1 MLALACGSGEGK
13 TADPGADTDSG
24 SSSTTPADDED
35 DTTPDTPGTLPNLS
49 THSDDPADGP
59 PAEEL
64 PMEPAD
70 CEVVTLA
77 SCVEDALDELSNCL
91 AAGHGGTFNEDNTR
105 CELAEA
111 GAVVSFS
118 EAVPRWSN
126 APALSFELAVAGQT
140 CGSYSEIP
148 EGSSSFAGT
157 IQLVTGEH
165 EVTLV
170 TAADQ
175 QRTLTC
181 NGATVSFFQYKLSQ
195 CRESTAMPTPELMDQ
210 TQTGVF
216 SVSPLMMSNT
226 RIFNCQFLPSSH

>member
-1 MLALACGSGEGK
+1 MLAFACGSGQGK
-13 TADPGADTDSG
+13 TADPGSDTDSG
-24 SSSTTPADDED
+24 SSRTAPDDED
-35 DTTPDTPGTLPNLS
+35 DPTPETPGNLPNLS
-49 THSDDPADGP
+49 TRSDDPAADDP
-59 PAEEL
+59 PT
-64 PMEPAD
+64 EPAD
-70 CEVVTLA
+70 CEVLTLA

-111 GAVVSFS
+111 SAVVTFS

-140 CGSYSEIP
+140 CGSYSETP

-165 EVTLV
+165 DVTLV

-181 NGATVSFFQYKLSQ
+181 NGATVSFLQHNLSQ
-195 CRESTAMPTPELMDQ
+195 CRDSTAMPTPELMDQ

-226 RIFNCQFLPSSH
+226 HIFNCQFAPSSN